1 MVLMA
6 GKGGRE
12 GCLGVLGADGSRGER
27 LVAVGARFRVY
38 GAWQLV
44 GAGLMGMDC
53 KRCV

>member
-1 MVLMA
+1 MVLVA

-12 GCLGVLGADGSRGER
+12 GCLGVLNVDDSRGER

-44 GAGLMGMDC
+44 SAGLMGMDC
-53 KRCV
+53 KGCV